1 MMFICVC
8 ASFIMI
14 NGDISS
20 LWDGFISVFNKLDS
34 IGSFVSWLVDF
45 ILEVGKTIYQA
56 IQSVVAVIDKI
67 IEFFG
72 GSN

>member
-8 ASFIMI
+8 ASFIML
-14 NGDISS
+14 NGDVSS

-67 IEFFG
+67 IAFFG
-72 GSN
+72 GGS